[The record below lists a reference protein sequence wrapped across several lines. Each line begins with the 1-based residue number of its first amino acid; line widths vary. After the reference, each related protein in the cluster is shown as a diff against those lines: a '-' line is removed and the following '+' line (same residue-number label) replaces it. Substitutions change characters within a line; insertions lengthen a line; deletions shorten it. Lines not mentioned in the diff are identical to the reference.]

1 MKRNGILFIII
12 LVASSASAQKLSM
25 HRIELVR
32 DKLVVYYSLEDDN
45 PNHQYQVDLYSSKD
59 NFATP
64 LTKVKG
70 DVGPEVKPGKDRSI
84 EWNILQEIGNYA
96 GDLAV
101 EVRARVYVP
110 FVKITGFQEGK
121 VFKRGRTYPL
131 LWTSGNMGGQVDIEL
146 YNGQSRVGGDRNVPN
161 TGKYEY
167 AIPGS
172 VKPGKDYKL
181 KFTNTRNR
189 DEFVYSSVFRIAPKI
204 PFVVKIGAAAV
215 VIGGIAFLA
224 GSGGE
229 SGGGGTDK
237 ATPLAG
243 HPNIPN

>member
-1 MKRNGILFIII
+1 MKRNGILFLITF
-12 LVASSASAQKLSM
+12 LSSGVYAQKLSM
-25 HRIELVR
+25 QRIELQR
-32 DKLVVYYSLEDDN
+32 DKLVVFYSLEDDN

-59 NFATP
+59 NFAVS

-70 DVGPEVKPGKDRSI
+70 DVGSEVKPGKEHSI
-84 EWNILQEIGNYA
+84 EWNMVQEIGNYA
-96 GDLAV
+96 GDISI

-110 FVKITGFQEGK
+110 FVKINGLKEGM
-121 VFKRGRTYPL
+121 VYKRGRSYPL

-189 DEFVYSSVFRIAPKI
+189 DEFIFSPVFRIAPRI
-204 PFVVKIGAAAV
+204 PFAVKVGGALVVV
-215 VIGGIAFLA
+215 GGIVFLV
-224 GSGGE
+224 GSGGG
-229 SGGGGTDK
+229 SGGGTDQP
-237 ATPLAG
+237 APLAG
-243 HPNIPN
+243 HPLFPN

>member
-1 MKRNGILFIII
+1 MKLNGILI
-12 LVASSASAQKLSM
+12 LILFLASAVSAQKLSM

-32 DKLVVYYSLEDDN
+32 EKLIVFYSLEDDN

-59 NFATP
+59 NFAVP

-70 DVGPEVKPGKDRSI
+70 NVGSEVKPGKELSV
-84 EWNILQEIGNYA
+84 EWNILQEIGNYS
-96 GDLAV
+96 GDIAI

-110 FVKITGFQEGK
+110 FVKITGLKEGT
-121 VFKRGRTYPL
+121 VYKRGRSYPL

-167 AIPGS
+167 VIPGS

-189 DEFVYSSVFRIAPKI
+189 DEFVFSSTFRIAPRV
-204 PFVVKIGAAAV
+204 PFIVKVGGAIAV
-215 VIGGIAFLA
+215 LGGVAFLV
-224 GSGGE
+224 GSGGGNE
-229 SGGGGTDK
+229 NPQK
-237 ATPLAG
+237 ASELAKFPG
-243 HPNIPN
+243 LPD

>member
-1 MKRNGILFIII
+1 MKRISILI
-12 LVASSASAQKLSM
+12 LIALMTSRADAQKISLD
-25 HRIELVR
+25 RIELVR

-59 NFATP
+59 NFAVP

-70 DVGPEVKPGKDRSI
+70 NVGSEVKPGKDRSI
-84 EWNILQEIGNYA
+84 EWNIVQEIGNYS
-96 GDLAV
+96 GDIAI
-101 EVRARVYVP
+101 EVRARVFVP
-110 FVKITGFQEGK
+110 FVKITGLKEGT
-121 VFKRGRTYPL
+121 VYKRGRSYPL

-189 DEFVYSSVFRIAPKI
+189 DEFVYSAVFRITPRI
-204 PFVVKIGAAAV
+204 PFVVKVGGALV
-215 VIGGIAFLA
+215 VLGGVAFIAGA
-224 GSGGE
+224 GGD
-229 SGGGGTDK
+229 GGGGTEK
-237 ATPLAG
+237 TPTLAG
-243 HPNIPN
+243 HPLIPD

>member
-1 MKRNGILFIII
+1 MKRNGILLFIA
-12 LVASSASAQKLSM
+12 LLTSSAYAQKLSM

-32 DKLVVYYSLEDDN
+32 DRLLVYYSLEDEN

-70 DVGPEVKPGKDRSI
+70 NVGSEVKPGKELSI
-84 EWNILQEIGNYA
+84 EWNIVQEIGNYA
-96 GDLAV
+96 GDIAI
-101 EVRARVYVP
+101 EVRARVYIP
-110 FVKITGFQEGK
+110 FVKITGFKEGA

-189 DEFVYSSVFRIAPKI
+189 DEFVMSSTFRIAPKI
-204 PFVVKIGAAAV
+204 PFIVKVGGAA
-215 VIGGIAFLA
+215 VILGGVALLA
-224 GSGGE
+224 GSGGGS
-229 SGGGGTDK
+229 SGDPDK
-237 ATPLAG
+237 PSPLAG
-243 HPNIPN
+243 HPNTPE